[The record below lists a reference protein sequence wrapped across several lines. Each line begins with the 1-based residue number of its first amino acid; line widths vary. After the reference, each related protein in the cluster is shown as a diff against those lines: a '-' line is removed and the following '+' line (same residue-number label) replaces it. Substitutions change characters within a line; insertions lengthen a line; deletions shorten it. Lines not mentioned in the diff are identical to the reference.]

1 MIENPGKGNED
12 EKRWKCVLGE
22 DIFQKGPLKEF
33 GGPNVLEEF
42 EELRKL
48 TKDLIIGQSI
58 PTMAMRP
65 GSSALV
71 PLLRYFPTLVK
82 LIQQG
87 PELTGTFEPYMDGPK
102 FVVKDQWLR
111 DWLDALAFSLS
122 GLPASRTAA
131 AAMAFV
137 LDDMHR
143 EGAALD
149 YPRGGLGTVIDALVR
164 GLEQGKKWVQVE
176 SAQPC

>member
-1 MIENPGKGNED
+1 
-12 EKRWKCVLGE
+12 
-22 DIFQKGPLKEF
+22 
-33 GGPNVLEEF
+33 
-42 EELRKL
+42 
-48 TKDLIIGQSI
+48 
-58 PTMAMRP
+58 
-65 GSSALV
+65 
-71 PLLRYFPTLVK
+71 
-82 LIQQG
+82 
-87 PELTGTFEPYMDGPK
+87 MDGPN

-149 YPRGGLGTVIDALVR
+149 YPKGGLGEVIDALVR
-164 GLEQGKKWVQVE
+164 GLEQGDNGSKLHLRKHVE
-176 SAQPC
+176 SIDFSDDASRATGLTLKDRTNIKARDGVILSLIHI